1 MDMKVNIGNKGNNGA
16 NTLLKTYRNT
26 SISTKL
32 VLATL
37 AIAIPF
43 GIFSWLVDS
52 QIRENISLAG
62 TELAGTSHLR
72 DAYIVQSALGK
83 SWVRTLAGSL
93 PTARLASLELGAA
106 DPDKELSSALERL
119 TATVAEPDQSLTA
132 RLPDQS
138 APPMQCGGIAD
149 MRAAWNWYKATQ
161 RQDAFEHAAEVAGEL
176 IDRLAT
182 CSSLAIDPALRSQML
197 ARISVST
204 LPESD
209 LAMTR
214 LQQAALAVMADK
226 PIGDTRP
233 SHRRDALLAEAARF
247 RLGLLRRLILES
259 RTAAAPDSA
268 ASYADQALTLTYGQR
283 LVSYQETAER
293 LLEATE
299 RTLKGYAAEAELFN
313 AASRL
318 RRAGFQLFDA
328 GMDELDAIIVKR
340 METYRN
346 QRLATLALGLAGML
360 AAVFFMSMAA
370 RSINRAVAA
379 VVDYTRRVTSGDLD
393 AVADSSDLG
402 PRMRSMVADTD
413 SMVSELKNKIGY
425 LNGILHGMTVP
436 CFVVNRDEQLTFI
449 NQPYLDLYERK
460 ETPEECIGLDLAT
473 FFYNDPNHETVT
485 GRCMRLGAPIS
496 NEMHDTRTQT
506 GKILH
511 VRLDVA
517 PLHDLDTQLIGAFAV
532 VSDLTVIMEKEKAIE
547 RLAAFPREA
556 PSPVLSA
563 AADGSILYMNNAAT
577 EVFDTS
583 GMAPDQNFLPEGHP
597 ELVATCLGTGTSRH
611 GIESRVSSHHYS
623 WTYHPLVDQGTVH
636 MYASDITKRVRAEE
650 QLLHNAFH
658 DALTGLPNKALFLD
672 RVKQTLRRAQR
683 RDMSFAVLFLDLD
696 GFRNINDGLGHGLGD
711 KLLARFAWRIKKLL
725 GQDETLARM
734 GGDEFTVLLPAT
746 NDAEHATQVANRIQ
760 GELKRPFE
768 VEGHDLFISVSIG
781 IINAPEAT
789 AEAED
794 LLRDAE
800 TAMYHAKAMGRGR
813 SQQFDPSMHVDAT
826 ERISLENDLKK
837 SMEHNEF
844 EPYYQPIVS
853 LTSGRIAGFEA
864 LVRWNHPEQGVVSP
878 ARFIPIAEE
887 TGLIVPMGAMMLE
900 TAFKQTRIWQEM
912 FEDFRD
918 LSISVNMSVVQI
930 TRPTMGG
937 EIRNILSRAGIPPSS
952 VKIEVTESGLMNN
965 VGSASDLLTDLKAM
979 GVSLMIDDFGTGY
992 SSLSHLHQ
1000 FPFHFIK
1007 IDQSFISTME
1017 DTPDNMEIV
1026 RTIIS
1031 LAHALGKQVVAEGV
1045 ETSTQKDL
1053 LANLGCEFFQGYYFS
1068 PPVPA
1073 HKAEALL
1080 AKAPRW

>member
-1 MDMKVNIGNKGNNGA
+1 V
-16 NTLLKTYRNT
+16 LKTYRNT

-32 VLATL
+32 ALATL

-52 QIRENISLAG
+52 QIRENISLAR
-62 TELAGTSHLR
+62 TELAGTRHLR

-93 PTARLASLELGAA
+93 HTARPASLEFGAA
-106 DPDKELSSALERL
+106 DPDKELDAALDRL
-119 TATVAEPDQSLTA
+119 AATVVEPAQNLAA
-132 RLPDQS
+132 RLPDS
-138 APPMQCGGIAD
+138 STPPMQCAGISD
-149 MRAAWNWYKATQ
+149 MRSAWRWYQSSK

-182 CSSLAIDPALRSQML
+182 CASLAIDPALRSQML
-197 ARISVST
+197 ARITVST

-209 LAMTR
+209 IAMTR
-214 LQQAALAVMADK
+214 LQQAALAVMADRTDS
-226 PIGDTRP
+226 GGLP
-233 SHRRDALLAEAARF
+233 SPRRDALLAEAARF

-259 RTAAAPDSA
+259 RMAAPDNA
-268 ASYADQALTLTYGQR
+268 APYAEQALALTYGQR
-283 LVSYQETAER
+283 LSGFQEIAER
-293 LLEATE
+293 LLEATD
-299 RTLKGYAAEAELFN
+299 RILRGHAAEAELFN

-318 RRAGFQLFDA
+318 RRAGFQLFSA
-328 GMDELDAIIVKR
+328 GMDELDAIIASR
-340 METYRN
+340 MDAYRN
-346 QRLATLALGLAGML
+346 QRLTTFALGLTGML
-360 AAVFFMSMAA
+360 AAIFFMAMGA

-402 PRMRSMVADTD
+402 PRMRSMVADTGT
-413 SMVSELKNKIGY
+413 MVSELKNKIGY

-436 CFVVNRDEQLTFI
+436 CYVVNRDERLTFI
-449 NQPYLDLYERK
+449 NQPYLDLYERN
-460 ETPEECIGLDLAT
+460 ETPEECLGLDLAT

-485 GRCMRLGAPIS
+485 GRCMRQGTPIS

-506 GKILH
+506 GKVLH

-517 PLHDLDTQLIGAFAV
+517 PLHDLDNRLIGAFAV
-532 VSDLTVIMEKEKAIE
+532 ISDLTVIMEKEKAIE

-597 ELVATCLGTGTSRH
+597 ELVTTCLSTGTSRH
-611 GIESRVSSHHYS
+611 GIESRVGNHHFS
-623 WTYHPLVDQGTVH
+623 WTYHPLVEQGMVH
-636 MYASDITKRVRAEE
+636 MYASDITKRVRAEG

-683 RDMSFAVLFLDLD
+683 RDISFAVLFLDLD

-725 GQDETLARM
+725 GPDETLARM

-746 NDAEHATQVANRIQ
+746 NDAEHAVQVANRIQ
-760 GELKRPFE
+760 GELQRPFE
-768 VEGHDLFISVSIG
+768 VDGHDLFISVSIG
-781 IINAPEAT
+781 IINGPDST

-813 SQQFDPSMHVDAT
+813 SEQFDPSMHVDAT
-826 ERISLENDLKK
+826 ERISLENDLKR
-837 SMEHNEF
+837 SMDRSEF

-853 LTSGRIAGFEA
+853 LKSGRIAGFEA

-878 ARFIPIAEE
+878 GRFIPIAEE

-900 TAFKQTRIWQEM
+900 TAFKQTRAWQEM
-912 FEDFRD
+912 FTDFRD

-937 EIRNILSRAGIPPSS
+937 EIRNILSRTGIPPSS

-965 VGSASDLLTDLKAM
+965 VGSASELLTALNAM

-1007 IDQSFISTME
+1007 IDQSFVSTME
-1017 DTPDNMEIV
+1017 DKPDNMEIV
-1026 RTIIS
+1026 RTVIS

-1045 ETSTQKDL
+1045 ETGTQRDL
-1053 LANLGCEFFQGYYFS
+1053 LANLGCEFLQGYYFS
-1068 PPVPA
+1068 PPLPA